1 MELVE
6 LKDYLDTVVYVQMF
20 INSILIA
27 AVVSILTHR

>member
-20 INSILIA
+20 INCILIA
-27 AVVSILTHR
+27 AVVSMLTHR